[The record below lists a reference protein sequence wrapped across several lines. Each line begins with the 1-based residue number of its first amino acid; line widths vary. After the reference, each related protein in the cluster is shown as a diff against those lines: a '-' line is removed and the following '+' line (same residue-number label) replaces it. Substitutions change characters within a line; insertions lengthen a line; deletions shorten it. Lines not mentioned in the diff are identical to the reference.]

1 MEIVKI
7 NKENIDEKLIQ
18 IYIEGY
24 NYHHNGRPSTFKE
37 KSYDEL
43 KGNLINELDEST
55 LLALKDEEYKA
66 MVSYHYNTKYIKV
79 LWVDQ
84 LVVEE
89 KSRNK
94 GYAKILMNEIRK
106 IAKKEDCERIE
117 LCCWDFNKNAMD
129 MYNHLGFKVQRT
141 ILEEII

>member
-7 NKENIDEKLIQ
+7 NKENMDEKLIQ

-24 NYHHNGRPSTFKE
+24 NHHHNGRPKSFKE
-37 KSYDEL
+37 KSYEEL
-43 KGNLINELDEST
+43 KENFIAELDECT
-55 LLALKDEEYKA
+55 VLALKYEEDNA
-66 MVSYHYNTKYIKV
+66 MVSDHDNTKYIKV

-94 GYAKILMNEIRK
+94 GYAKILMDEIKK
-106 IAKKEDCERIE
+106 IATEEECVRIE
-117 LCCWDFNKNAMD
+117 LCCWSFNDNAME
-129 MYNHLGFKVQRT
+129 MYKHLGYTTQRT
-141 ILEEII
+141 ILELEI